1 MNALLGSLSN
11 LMKTAFQKIYEIF
24 ITIIIQAVVDFF
36 TNVIEYFIS
45 LDLSKEL
52 HTAFV
57 MSTEKTAKNPFS
69 SLIADELS
77 GKGIIEGVYNKAT
90 DSIDSLR
97 YIGGE
102 GVDEKTENIIKD
114 NPVVVFN

>member
-1 MNALLGSLSN
+1 MDALLDYLSD

-24 ITIIIQAVVDFF
+24 ITVILQAVVDFF
-36 TNVIEYFIS
+36 TNVIEYFKS
-45 LDLSKEL
+45 LDLKKEI

-57 MSTEKTAKNPFS
+57 MSTEKTATNPFS
-69 SLIADELS
+69 SLISDELS

-102 GVDEKTENIIKD
+102 GVDEKTESIIKD
-114 NPVVVFN
+114 NPIVVLN

>member
-1 MNALLGSLSN
+1 MDVLLDYLSD

-24 ITIIIQAVVDFF
+24 ITVIIQAAVNFF
-36 TNVIEYFIS
+36 TNVIEYFKS
-45 LDLSKEL
+45 LNLSKEL
-52 HTAFV
+52 HKAFL
-57 MSTEKTAKNPFS
+57 MSTEKTASNPFS

-90 DSIDSLR
+90 GNIDSLR

-102 GVDEKTENIIKD
+102 GVDEKTEALIKD
-114 NPVVVFN
+114 NPIVVLN